1 MSSLQGFPERGSD
14 ITLVI
19 TKVHLHP
26 LCVLVEFWGTFCQQ
40 RTAEYASMAKDIQ
53 SAGKRFQE
61 FEGKPGDQCLVLIGG
76 TWYRCR
82 IVSRN
87 DNKYSVFLI
96 DRGTSYNT
104 VTVNLAWGKNK
115 YFQLPPEVEYC
126 VLANTLPVSNDNR
139 WSPIAL
145 KFLKYLPGKSVYARV
160 QDVFIAHRTFILDI
174 PSISKQ
180 MCEMG
185 LARQLSPEMFRD
197 FVVTSLQPQSNT
209 QVFPEAEDA
218 STGVGE
224 ILHQQDV
231 FLYPEISAASV
242 ETVVVTHVINPHRL
256 FCQLK
261 VFSKELQKLSDH
273 LSLYCEGKTS
283 RCSVSPEMIGFP
295 CATRRSD
302 GKWCRSVLQQV
313 FPNGNVVEVLNVDCG
328 SKECVQVENVRPLPA
343 EFFRMP
349 VVTYICSLYGIADRC
364 VGWTGSQI
372 DFLKSLLLHKTVIAK
387 FEYQNI
393 FEGVYFVTLHGE
405 ENVNLNNLFGSRKSC
420 LLEDYASQRRQY
432 DHSIQPQHAKD
443 QTLMAPPWVAVGDR
457 EIITVVEKLPCEDL
471 LLNSSQP
478 AVVQHISHPSEFW
491 IQTFNYTNELHEM
504 MERINGLYKDS
515 VTRNLSNP
523 TVGLYCAAEAK
534 DGDFYRAK
542 VVEVVDEKHIQ
553 AFFVDYGNTEVVH
566 WSNVRAL
573 PGEFK
578 TLPCLALKCTLAG
591 VKPKDG
597 EWSQGASEYF
607 RHAVRNATVNVQVA
621 AKYNEDFVVCL
632 TLNEA
637 KGENDVGVL
646 MCRAGLAEKAET
658 SRRPKDRMNAL
669 CAPSQ
674 PDPRTPHVD
683 SSHQKSQSTP
693 PPTSTEGVIAFK
705 MSAFPVGSFLD
716 VTVSYI
722 ESPSN
727 FWCQLVQNTGN
738 LKLLMHN
745 IQDYYR
751 NSDFQP
757 VVDAACVA
765 RWPDN
770 GMWYRALVLQ
780 PYKTTHVKVL
790 LVDYGQ
796 TEMVPLCDL
805 RNISPEFLTLPGQAL
820 RCSLLNPLDHVS
832 VAKEWDKEATAR
844 FQRFV
849 ETAASNFVI
858 LKCTIFAIMHNDED
872 DVFNIVDLETPFEST
887 SSSMAAIF
895 KSATQKK
902 YSATSVC
909 LDTYFY
915 STHSIKVGTEE
926 QMTATCV
933 NSVGEFF
940 CQPNRNADVI
950 INLKVKLNKL
960 CQQPEN
966 KKCPTVLG
974 MLCFARY
981 TDGQWYRG
989 QIKAT
994 KPAVLV
1000 HFVDY
1005 GDTIEVKKSDLL
1017 PVPKKVNDIMS
1028 VPAQAVRCS
1037 LSDVPVVVPHK
1048 VNRWF
1053 QSNVTERTF
1062 RALIVARE
1070 PDGTLLVELYHDKTQ
1085 INAELKK
1092 MFQIETHADEHV
1104 VHQGRRA
1111 TSTPPERKSHPQKV
1125 KATSNVQ
1132 DTKMTLD
1139 TDLKPT
1145 RQVCENSQKVK
1156 PAPKELYRPPHQ
1168 RSLRNTGNGFKPA
1181 GSKTRAKDGLL
1192 PEAGQLESKSLHTK
1206 KKVEEKLPKLEDLPS
1221 KCIPSGLEADVYVSH
1236 CNSPFSFYVQL
1247 VREEDELI
1255 SMVEKLN
1262 DPDSSPQPDISQVDP
1277 GDLVR
1282 AEFADDSSWYRAV
1295 VKETSSDTTAVVE
1308 FIDFGN
1314 TATAPLSKLGTLD
1327 KHFLQLPVFSV
1338 HCLLFGSPEETLDP
1352 EAMPGFKEKMST
1364 NAEKVF
1370 KCMFIRQRGTL
1381 WEVSLDDGCLDDHC
1395 KPPSTPAV
1403 ILEQSAQTADIS
1415 GVPENLQKSLPGS
1428 SSQRYSQQDF
1438 AVGQSLDVCVSS
1450 INDNQTFWCLPVDS
1464 LLKITPAV
1472 SALCNAPEHKPF
1484 DLDAVSAGSPCVAPC
1499 PSDGLWHRAEVTGK
1513 DGDKL
1518 RVFFVDKGNT
1528 STVSTEDVK
1537 ELPSGLLETPPLAFL
1552 CELGGFEASRGSWD
1566 GDAAKEVSE
1575 LITETV
1581 LQLTVTGVSREEGKI
1596 KCFVQVETGGRVINE
1611 ALKTTWKSS
1620 TSDPAAVGPSPEYKT
1635 PLQED
1640 PTLIESPRAEDQME
1654 YPPAREG
1661 SPVFPLRDGG
1671 DEENHGELP
1680 GPQTETEPASCQR
1693 PGEHLPLESPEE
1705 DEDSKNK
1712 MEENTRGTLL
1722 VEVVNRTVSAAE
1734 PEGLRSEDQKV
1745 PPRYNKDDRS
1755 IEFLS
1760 GDQSPETQESREEGA
1775 VPAPSPTEQDDLNIP
1790 TEQNPTEVAVNS
1802 EMDLICLHGD
1812 NNSCSCLESTVDSER
1827 FSGKLHSYS
1836 PLFNLLL
1843 TQMLCFPG
1851 QMWIFFFFLCIFRC
1865 EGRER
1870 QQPGSCRKG

>member
-26 LCVLVEFWGTFCQQ
+26 LCVLVEFWGKFCQQ

-53 SAGKRFQE
+53 AAGKRFQE
-61 FEGKPGDQCLVLIGG
+61 FEGKPGDQCLVLVGG

-82 IVSRN
+82 IVSRS

-96 DRGTSYNT
+96 DRGMSYST

-139 WSPIAL
+139 WSPVAL
-145 KFLKYLPGKSVYARV
+145 KFLKYLPGKSVYAHV
-160 QDVFIAHRTFILDI
+160 QDVFIAHRTFVLDI

-197 FVVTSLQPQSNT
+197 FVVTSLQPQSNAEAI
-209 QVFPEAEDA
+209 PKAEDA

-224 ILHQQDV
+224 SLHQQDV
-231 FLYPEISAASV
+231 FLYPEISAGSV
-242 ETVVVTHVINPHRL
+242 ETVVVTHVISPHRL

-273 LSLYCEGKTS
+273 LSLYCEGRTS

-364 VGWTGSQI
+364 VGWTGSQM

-420 LLEDYASQRRQY
+420 LLEDYASQRRQH
-432 DHSIQPQHAKD
+432 DHSLQPQHATS
-443 QTLMAPPWVAVGDR
+443 QTLMAPPWLAGGER
-457 EIITVVEKLPCEDL
+457 ETITVVEKLPCEDL

-478 AVVQHISHPSEFW
+478 AVVQHVSHPSEFW
-491 IQTFNYTNELHEM
+491 IQTFNYTNELHQL

-515 VTRNLSNP
+515 VTRNLLSNP
-523 TVGLYCAAEAK
+523 AVGLYCAAKAE

-542 VVEVVDEKHIQ
+542 VVEVVDEKHIR

-607 RHAVRNATVNVQVA
+607 SRAVRNATVNVHVA
-621 AKYNEDFVVCL
+621 AKYDEDFVVCL
-632 TLNEA
+632 TLDEA
-637 KGENDVGVL
+637 KGENDVGAL

-658 SRRPKDRMNAL
+658 GRRPKDGMTAA

-674 PDPRTPHVD
+674 PDPGTPHVD
-683 SSHQKSQSTP
+683 SSPQKSQSTP
-693 PPTSTEGVIAFK
+693 PPTSKEGVIAFK
-705 MSAFPVGSFLD
+705 TSAFPVGSVLD

-751 NSDFQP
+751 NSDVQP

-765 RWPDN
+765 RWPGN

-805 RNISPEFLTLPGQAL
+805 RNISPEFLTLPCQAV
-820 RCSLLNPLDHVS
+820 RCSLLNPLDPIS
-832 VAKEWDKEATAR
+832 VATEWDKEATAR
-844 FQRFV
+844 FQGFV
-849 ETAASNFVI
+849 ETASSNFVI
-858 LKCTIFAIMHNDED
+858 LKCTIFAIMHNEED
-872 DVFNIVDLETPFEST
+872 DAFHIVDLETPFEST
-887 SSSMAAIF
+887 SGSMAAIF
-895 KSATQKK
+895 KSAAPKK
-902 YSATSVC
+902 CSATSAC

-933 NSVGEFF
+933 NGVGEFF

-960 CQQPEN
+960 CQQLEN

-1017 PVPKKVNDIMS
+1017 PVPKKVTDIMS

-1037 LSDVPVVVPHK
+1037 LSDVPAAVPHK

-1070 PDGTLLVELYHDKTQ
+1070 PDGTLLVELYHGKTQ

-1092 MFQIETHADEHV
+1092 MFQIEAHGDEHV

-1111 TSTPPERKSHPQKV
+1111 ASTPPERKSHP
-1125 KATSNVQ
+1125 
-1132 DTKMTLD
+1132 D
-1139 TDLKPT
+1139 TDVKPP
-1145 RQVCENSQKVK
+1145 RHVCENSQKVK
-1156 PAPKELYRPPHQ
+1156 PAPKQLYRPPHQ
-1168 RSLRNTGNGFKPA
+1168 RSLSNTGNGFKPA

-1192 PEAGQLESKSLHTK
+1192 AEAGQLESKSLHTK
-1206 KKVEEKLPKLEDLPS
+1206 KKVVEKLPRLEDLPS
-1221 KCIPSGLEADVYVSH
+1221 RCIPSGLEADVYVSH
-1236 CNSPFSFYVQL
+1236 SNSPLSFYVQL

-1255 SMVEKLN
+1255 SMVERLN
-1262 DPDSSPQPDISQVDP
+1262 DPHVSPQPGIGHVHP

-1295 VKETSSDTTAVVE
+1295 VRETSGDTTAVVE

-1314 TATAPLSKLGTLD
+1314 TATVPLSKMGRLD
-1327 KHFLQLPVFSV
+1327 KHFLQLPVFSI
-1338 HCLLFGSPEETLDP
+1338 HCLLHGSP
-1352 EAMPGFKEKMST
+1352 EAMPGFNEKMSG
-1364 NAEKVF
+1364 NAEKAL
-1370 KCMFIRQRGTL
+1370 KCVFIRQRGSL
-1381 WEVSLDDGCLDDHC
+1381 WEVSLDDGCLDDLC
-1395 KPPSTPAV
+1395 KPPSTPSV
-1403 ILEQSAQTADIS
+1403 ILQQSAQTADVS

-1428 SSQRYSQQDF
+1428 CSLRYSQQDF

-1450 INDNQTFWCLPVDS
+1450 INDNQTFWCLPVDG
-1464 LLKITPAV
+1464 LLKMTPAV
-1472 SALCNAPEHKPF
+1472 SDLCNAPEGKPV
-1484 DLDAVSAGSPCVAPC
+1484 DLEAVSAGSPCIAPC
-1499 PSDGLWHRAEVTGK
+1499 PEDGRWHRAEVAGK

-1518 RVFFVDKGNT
+1518 RVFFVDKGNA
-1528 STVSTEDVK
+1528 STVSSEDVK
-1537 ELPSGLLETPPLAFL
+1537 ELPSGLLETPPMAFL
-1552 CELGGFEASRGSWD
+1552 CELEDSESSRASG
-1566 GDAAKEVSE
+1566 
-1575 LITETV
+1575 LMTETV
-1581 LQLTVTGVSREEGKI
+1581 LHLTVTGVTRGGGKI
-1596 KCFVQVETGGRVINE
+1596 KCLVQVQTGGRVTSE
-1611 ALKTTWKSS
+1611 ALKSS
-1620 TSDPAAVGPSPEYKT
+1620 TSDPAAVGLSPEYKT
-1635 PLQED
+1635 FD
-1640 PTLIESPRAEDQME
+1640 PALIESPRAEGQVE

-1661 SPVFPLRDGG
+1661 SPVLPRRDGG
-1671 DEENHGELP
+1671 EGENHGELP
-1680 GPQTETEPASCQR
+1680 GPQTEPTSCQR
-1693 PGEHLPLESPEE
+1693 PGEHLPLESPEV

-1712 MEENTRGTLL
+1712 MAESSRGTLL
-1722 VEVVNRTVSAAE
+1722 VEVNRTVSAAE

-1745 PPRYNKDDRS
+1745 PPRCNNDDPS
-1755 IEFLS
+1755 IEFS
-1760 GDQSPETQESREEGA
+1760 SCGQSPETQESRDEGA

-1790 TEQNPTEVAVNS
+1790 MEQNPTVNS

-1812 NNSCSCLESTVDSER
+1812 NNSCSCLDSGVDGER
-1827 FSGKLHSYS
+1827 FSGKLQSFTPFQSSAYS
-1836 PLFNLLL
+1836 
-1843 TQMLCFPG
+1843 C
-1851 QMWIFFFFLCIFRC
+1851 CIFQGKCGFSLSPCVFSGVEAENADNRVQVPVSKD
-1865 EGRER
+1865 RTVQSATTAKMVNSTKTHTHR
-1870 QQPGSCRKG
+1870 